1 VIVSYPTALVVGEQV
16 MYQYDISSL
25 PELVK
30 ISEFDILGNS
40 N

>member
-1 VIVSYPTALVVGEQV
+1 
-16 MYQYDISSL
+16 MYQYDISNL

-30 ISEFDILGNS
+30 ISEFDILANA